1 MKKFVV
7 YQVNP
12 DFAYSLINQAA
23 MATTPYVPCSD
34 ADISKIGFLPFYEG
48 DLDESGNEVDTYVKQ
63 DDGFIYLQVKEQ
75 KKLVPTKKKLVP
87 LVEKALRQYVERE
100 PEVNSVE
107 DIEKETKQAIE
118 DKVFQDQ
125 LKNCFHNDTTTL
137 VIVDKKSNLVYIE
150 SGSYKAAELITACI
164 RSVTD
169 TFPLIQLCDAVQS
182 SSIGDHFMNMVK
194 NQYAEVITLGEYCK
208 LEDGEKAS
216 HTVSKKD
223 LYDAED
229 ELSVIFKKQYTCK
242 EIHLEHDGVYDY
254 KVKSTLEFSSVR
266 LDAKDKEASES
277 ANLML
282 VGAAVQELVAELV
295 KELGG
300 LE

>member
-7 YQVNP
+7 YQLNSEFP
-12 DFAYSLINQAA
+12 YSLINQAA
-23 MATTPYVPCSD
+23 MATTPYIPCSD
-34 ADISKIGFLPFYEG
+34 LDKSTVGFLPFFEG
-48 DLDESGNEVDTYVKQ
+48 DLGADGNEVDTYVKQ
-63 DDGFIYLQVKEQ
+63 DDGFIYFQVKEQ
-75 KKLVPTKKKLVP
+75 KKLVPNKKKLSP

-100 PEVNSVE
+100 PEVNSVDE
-107 DIEKETKQAIE
+107 IENETKQAIE

-125 LKNCFHNDTTTL
+125 LKNCFHSDNTTL
-137 VIVDKKSNLVYIE
+137 VIVDKKSHLVYIE
-150 SGSYKAAELITACI
+150 AGSYKAAELITACI

-169 TFPLIQLCDAVQS
+169 TFPVIQLSEAVKS
-182 SSIGDHFMNMVK
+182 SNIGDHFMNMVK
-194 NQYAEVITLGEYCK
+194 NQYGEVITLGEYCK
-208 LEDGEKAS
+208 LEDDEKAT
-216 HTVSKKD
+216 HTVAKKD

-229 ELSVIFKKQYTCK
+229 ELSVIFKKRYTCK
-242 EIHLEHDGVYDY
+242 EIQLQHDGVYDY

-266 LDAKDKEASES
+266 LGAKDKEASES

>member
-7 YQVNP
+7 YQLNSEFP
-12 DFAYSLINQAA
+12 YSLINQAA
-23 MATTPYVPCSD
+23 MATTPYIPCSD
-34 ADISKIGFLPFYEG
+34 LDKSTIGFLPFFES

-63 DDGFIYLQVKEQ
+63 DDGFIYFQVKEQ
-75 KKLVPTKKKLVP
+75 KKLVPNKKKLSP

-100 PEVNSVE
+100 PEVSSVDE
-107 DIEKETKQAIE
+107 IENETKQAIE

-125 LKNCFHNDTTTL
+125 LKNCFHSGTTTL
-137 VIVDKKSNLVYIE
+137 VIVDKKSHLVYIE
-150 SGSYKAAELITACI
+150 AGSYKAAELITACI

-182 SSIGDHFMNMVK
+182 SNIGDHFMNMVK
-194 NQYAEVITLGEYCK
+194 NQYGEGITLGEYCK
-208 LEDGEKAS
+208 LEDDEKAT
-216 HTVSKKD
+216 HTVAKKD

-229 ELSVIFKKQYTCK
+229 ELSVIFKKRYTCK
-242 EIHLEHDGVYDY
+242 EIQLEHDGVYDY

>member
-7 YQVNP
+7 YQLNSEFP
-12 DFAYSLINQAA
+12 YSLIKQES
-23 MATTPYVPCSD
+23 MATTPYTPCSD
-34 ADISKIGFLPFYEG
+34 ADISKIGFLPFFEG
-48 DLDESGNEVDTYVKQ
+48 DLDSDGNEVNTYVKQ
-63 DDGFIYLQVKEQ
+63 DDGFIYFQVKEQ
-75 KKLVPTKKKLVP
+75 KKLVPNKKKLAP
-87 LVEKALRQYVERE
+87 LIEKALRQYVERE
-100 PEVNSVE
+100 PEVNSVDE
-107 DIEKETKQAIE
+107 IEKETKQAIE

-125 LKNCFHNDTTTL
+125 LKNCFHSDTTTL
-137 VIVDKKSNLVYIE
+137 VIVDKKAHLAYIE
-150 SGSYKAAELITACI
+150 AGSYKAAETITACI
-164 RSVTD
+164 RSVTE
-169 TFPLIQLCDAVQS
+169 TFPVIQLSDAVKS
-182 SSIGDHFMNMVK
+182 SNIGEHFMNMVK

-208 LEDGEKAS
+208 LEDDEKAT
-216 HTVSKKD
+216 HTVAKKD

-242 EIHLEHDGVYDY
+242 EIQLEHDGVYDY

-282 VGAAVQELVAELV
+282 TGAAVQELVAELV